1 MSASTS
7 ASTSTGCGSGNCG
20 CAGKATPQQQSAPA
34 PSVNGIVL
42 HPPGL
47 QLDAEEVRELAWAE
61 LLRQEAV
68 RQGRL
73 PRHLDLEA
81 PVLSAGDRQAVEC
94 MLDDAVQVPRPTHE
108 ECLRYY
114 EARKDEFVQGRK
126 VHACHILFAVTPGVN
141 VPALAARAEQ
151 ALVELR
157 KAGTQPGRF
166 AELARELS
174 NCPSGAEG
182 GDLGWFGPEEC
193 AEELARALFQ
203 GSPTPG
209 RGVQPRLL
217 HSRHGFHIVEILNTV
232 EGRQA
237 GFEEV
242 RERIGVQLAQHT
254 RARALH
260 QYMQLLAGQ
269 ALVEGVELEATATP
283 LVQ

>member
-1 MSASTS
+1 MTA
-7 ASTSTGCGSGNCG
+7 STGCGSGTCG
-20 CAGKATPQQQSAPA
+20 CAVKAAPEHQAGPA

-42 HPPGL
+42 HPPGVAI
-47 QLDAEEVRELAWAE
+47 DTDEVRELAWAE

-81 PVLSAGDRQAVEC
+81 PVLSAGDRQVVEA
-94 MLDDAVQVPRPTHE
+94 MLDSAVHVPQPTEE
-108 ECLRYY
+108 ECRRYY
-114 EARKDEFVQGRK
+114 EGRKGQFVQGQRI
-126 VHACHILFAVTPGVN
+126 HARHILFAVTPGVN

-151 ALVELR
+151 ALLELG
-157 KAGTQPGRF
+157 KCNTAVPGRF

-174 NCPSGAEG
+174 NCPSSAQA

-193 AEELARALFQ
+193 AEELVKPLFQ
-203 GSPTPG
+203 GNPAQA
-209 RGVQPRLL
+209 RGLHQRLV
-217 HSRHGFHIVEILNTV
+217 HSRHGLHIFEVLEC
-232 EGRQA
+232 EPGRQA
-237 GFEEV
+237 AFEEV
-242 RERIGVQLAQHT
+242 QDRIAVQLTQQA

-269 ALVEGVELEATATP
+269 ALVEGVALQEAATP